1 MNCSNNATGVNRGV
15 CMNSSRVGLSRTMS
29 FLRLPIALAIVS
41 LADPTRAQPAASS
54 NPAPSSEASSGTV
67 SAGALGAEIDRW
79 LRAAD
84 FRGNLLLAK
93 NGVILFRKGYGRS
106 DRENDVLY
114 DVATVFSIGSITK
127 QFTAAAILKLE
138 MQGKLQVED
147 TLVKHLSGVPA
158 DKSGITLHHL
168 LTHTS
173 GLESDFANDFD
184 AVGRDEYVRRILAS
198 KLRSKPGETYFY
210 ANSGYS
216 LLGAI
221 IETVSGKP
229 YELFLR
235 ENLFLPAGMKETGY
249 RQPKWDVRRIAV
261 GYKDGKRWGRLM
273 DKPWAEDGP
282 YWALRA
288 NGGIHSTLDDLLS
301 WHAALRGETV
311 LSAAEK
317 AKMYA
322 PHVREQAG
330 GDSSYGYGWSIT
342 DIPEAGRLV
351 RHNGGNGV
359 FYADFL
365 RFLDEDLVVILST
378 NDSTVR
384 GGRIAE
390 AVARLAHGQQVP
402 TPAPSNGP
410 LKELATTGR
419 DAVIRAWIDAFNAPD
434 LAMMRAFRVA
444 HATQHPGLN
453 EAEREQRFKQ
463 MRENLGR
470 LQAEGVLQNTD
481 ETVTVRAKAS
491 KGSVTILEFM
501 FSGDGKLNGV
511 GVQIGD

>member
-1 MNCSNNATGVNRGV
+1 
-15 CMNSSRVGLSRTMS
+15 
-29 FLRLPIALAIVS
+29 
-41 LADPTRAQPAASS
+41 
-54 NPAPSSEASSGTV
+54 
-67 SAGALGAEIDRW
+67 
-79 LRAAD
+79 
-84 FRGNLLLAK
+84 
-93 NGVILFRKGYGRS
+93 
-106 DRENDVLY
+106 
-114 DVATVFSIGSITK
+114 
-127 QFTAAAILKLE
+127 
-138 MQGKLQVED
+138 
-147 TLVKHLSGVPA
+147 
-158 DKSGITLHHL
+158 
-168 LTHTS
+168 
-173 GLESDFANDFD
+173 
-184 AVGRDEYVRRILAS
+184 
-198 KLRSKPGETYFY
+198 
-210 ANSGYS
+210 
-216 LLGAI
+216 
-221 IETVSGKP
+221 
-229 YELFLR
+229 
-235 ENLFLPAGMKETGY
+235 
-249 RQPKWDVRRIAV
+249 
-261 GYKDGKRWGRLM
+261 
-273 DKPWAEDGP
+273 
-282 YWALRA
+282 
-288 NGGIHSTLDDLLS
+288 
-301 WHAALRGETV
+301 
-311 LSAAEK
+311 
-317 AKMYA
+317 MYA
-322 PHVREQAG
+322 PHVREQGG
-330 GDSSYGYGWSIT
+330 GDSSYGYGWGIR
-342 DIPEAGRLV
+342 DVPGAGRLV
-351 RHNGGNGV
+351 SHNGGNGV

-434 LAMMRAFRVA
+434 LAMMRAFRVT